1 MTVMSLWR
9 GLVTMGVGMALV
21 ACSHQPPTPEW
32 ALAARD
38 GTERGNLAHLSGQT
52 RVANTEWQRARQA
65 AASTGDPLAMARV
78 ALAQCAAQ
86 VASLQLSPEPEPCT
100 RADVWLQAQPS
111 AALAAYRRYLQ
122 GRVAHAA
129 DVALLPAAHQAT
141 APWLLAAPQAG
152 AEGARERSAS
162 PALDDARWADA
173 LRAMPDPLSRL
184 VAAAV
189 AWRSGQAGPAVMA
202 EAAATASAQGWS
214 RPLLAW
220 LGLHAQWAER
230 AGDAA
235 LALRLRQRMD
245 WVLNPLTTP

>member
-1 MTVMSLWR
+1 MTVMSLSR

-52 RVANTEWQRARQA
+52 RVAQAEWQRARQA
-65 AASTGDPLAMARV
+65 AASTGDPVAMARV

-122 GRVAHAA
+122 GRVVDVA

-141 APWLLAAPQAG
+141 APWLLAVPQAG
-152 AEGARERSAS
+152 ADGDRDLLDR
-162 PALDDARWADA
+162 PALDARWAQA
-173 LRAMPDPLSRL
+173 LKTMPDPLSRL

-189 AWRSGQAGPAVMA
+189 AWRSGQAGPAVLA
-202 EAAATASAQGWS
+202 EAVATASAQGWS

-220 LGLHAQWAER
+220 LGLQAQWAER

-235 LALRLRQRMD
+235 LARQLRQRME